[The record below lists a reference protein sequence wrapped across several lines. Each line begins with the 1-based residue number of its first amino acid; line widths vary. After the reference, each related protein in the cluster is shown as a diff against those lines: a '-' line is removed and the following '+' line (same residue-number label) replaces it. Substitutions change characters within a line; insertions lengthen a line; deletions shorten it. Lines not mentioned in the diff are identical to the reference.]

1 MSTGEQEKQQI
12 EELLRSLGDESLR
25 RSHNSVNISFK
36 QMLAYIDKIRGP
48 IPLGDINSLLK
59 TYRLMAEKFYM
70 QFEFSLLMEIT
81 KQRDI
86 QKQAD
91 DAVKYIEELRDTSP
105 AKAILRTANP
115 LLVED
120 RDIAAIEYNKLIEN
134 FPTLL
139 QSALDKL
146 RDEWQRLNTLAVASQ
161 TLTEDEKL
169 DRSLKAVLEVA
180 AHSVGVE
187 AERIIIVPGNA
198 FALYFFTYLDN
209 FAVLTVPIYSVQAP
223 WEWSIFWHELAGY
236 KVRRL
241 EKSTTIE
248 TVREKLTAFHNL
260 YKISDEEK
268 RKELLNSITWKNQ
281 FSRNYLGELFSQERL
296 ALDDLGG
303 FEHQFE
309 RMLLNLPNA
318 EKFQI
323 YDQIK
328 TDGWCI
334 DWFKELFEDAWSVLA
349 IGEPFLDFFSDILG
363 RNTARDNRHPSLD
376 IRLSVAKELLKLV
389 SPQSEVVNDPNL
401 VEKFAAQQLL
411 NFISLLIGAARKYE
425 NPDLDQLTNPQLFWQ
440 SIRDGLFD
448 KVRDGIQLSI
458 ANWSENFLTADNPSR
473 KVTNNAK
480 NFLDVFSDPA
490 LENMLSQLHKYEANQ
505 IKPSYKGLLKSR
517 DYKQLLKL
525 SFSEVDY
532 HTPGDIQ
539 LLESG
544 KTYWVKPVDWN
555 SVIWLTQR
563 HPVGN
568 GTLPTE
574 IIIRDINQQVDW
586 KVKIADWNS
595 WFKMTQ

>member
-1 MSTGEQEKQQI
+1 
-12 EELLRSLGDESLR
+12 
-25 RSHNSVNISFK
+25 
-36 QMLAYIDKIRGP
+36 
-48 IPLGDINSLLK
+48 
-59 TYRLMAEKFYM
+59 
-70 QFEFSLLMEIT
+70 
-81 KQRDI
+81 
-86 QKQAD
+86 
-91 DAVKYIEELRDTSP
+91 
-105 AKAILRTANP
+105 
-115 LLVED
+115 
-120 RDIAAIEYNKLIEN
+120 
-134 FPTLL
+134 
-139 QSALDKL
+139 
-146 RDEWQRLNTLAVASQ
+146 
-161 TLTEDEKL
+161 
-169 DRSLKAVLEVA
+169 
-180 AHSVGVE
+180 
-187 AERIIIVPGNA
+187 
-198 FALYFFTYLDN
+198 
-209 FAVLTVPIYSVQAP
+209 
-223 WEWSIFWHELAGY
+223 
-236 KVRRL
+236 
-241 EKSTTIE
+241 
-248 TVREKLTAFHNL
+248 
-260 YKISDEEK
+260 
-268 RKELLNSITWKNQ
+268 
-281 FSRNYLGELFSQERL
+281 
-296 ALDDLGG
+296 
-303 FEHQFE
+303 
-309 RMLLNLPNA
+309 
-318 EKFQI
+318 
-323 YDQIK
+323 
-328 TDGWCI
+328 
-334 DWFKELFEDAWSVLA
+334 
-349 IGEPFLDFFSDILG
+349 
-363 RNTARDNRHPSLD
+363 
-376 IRLSVAKELLKLV
+376 
-389 SPQSEVVNDPNL
+389 VVNDPNL

-425 NPDLDQLTNPQLFWQ
+425 NPDLDQLTTPQPFWQ

-490 LENMLSQLHKYEANQ
+490 LENMLSKLHKYEANQ